1 VGTPSDDPSVFNEPH
16 MRQDAGSP
24 RTCHACGY
32 SRNGIGVA
40 RCPECGA
47 PPHEVEHAP
56 WDEPALRAGGAESG
70 QGLSLAGE
78 VPESAVTYARWL
90 EERREATPRSIT
102 WATTIAVALSAGPLG
117 VMGALWGAG
126 ESRLSVL
133 ALTLFGPLIEEVC
146 KVMGATYV
154 VEKKPYLFATRLQ
167 ILLCCAAGGLAFATI
182 ENILYLFVYF
192 PRHEPWLWTWRW
204 TVCTALHTG
213 CSLIAGLGLV
223 RAWETTRTL
232 NTQPDLTAATPFLV
246 GAIVVHGLYNTGAL
260 MMSMAGF

>member
-1 VGTPSDDPSVFNEPH
+1 MCARGRDEERVVGTPSDDPSVFNEPH

-90 EERREATPRSIT
+90 EE
-102 WATTIAVALSAGPLG
+102 L
-117 VMGALWGAG
+117 
-126 ESRLSVL
+126 
-133 ALTLFGPLIEEVC
+133 
-146 KVMGATYV
+146 
-154 VEKKPYLFATRLQ
+154 
-167 ILLCCAAGGLAFATI
+167 
-182 ENILYLFVYF
+182 
-192 PRHEPWLWTWRW
+192 
-204 TVCTALHTG
+204 
-213 CSLIAGLGLV
+213 SLIH
-223 RAWETTRTL
+223 
-232 NTQPDLTAATPFLV
+232 
-246 GAIVVHGLYNTGAL
+246 I
-260 MMSMAGF
+260 